1 VDVHFLRVC
10 LDLENLLQRL
20 GSRMALK
27 EHHQEFVRLD
37 TTPGSEWVSCDC
49 ISEFGSSAKYHAG
62 AKTEIP
68 LDRALNPL
76 CQRGKTLRLGPEN
89 HVAARY
95 VGLRVSQPE
104 RLVKRPQCIH
114 FDPVV
119 ANQIDAAEHGDDHG
133 HSESSISARRVLTP
147 QTGSPL
153 PCYRLLMLRQIGFL
167 LTVFVLF
174 VCPSFAKEKYQQP
187 GPIHLDRA
195 GEKWAEQTLRRLSTE
210 EKVGQLFVVWVRA
223 KFLNV
228 EAPEYLQLRD
238 DIRKYHLG
246 GLTMTVPWDPPFLY
260 RSQPY
265 EAAELLNRLQ
275 QDSKLPLLIAADFE
289 RGVTMRLHGATEFPH
304 AMAFGA
310 ARKLEYANAFGRIT
324 AQEARAIGV
333 HWNFFPDADVN
344 SNPANPIIN
353 TRSFGEDPQQVGDL
367 VDAYIRG
374 ARANGMMTTVKHFPG
389 HGDTATDS
397 HLGVAQVTGNLA
409 RLKSLELP
417 PFQRAIEA
425 GVDSVMVAHVSI
437 PALDPDPNHVATT
450 SPAIVTGLLKD
461 QLGFKG
467 IVITDALD
475 MAGLTRLYAAHVGR
489 AAVDAFKAGN
499 DVLLIPADLDASYRA
514 MLEAVRS
521 GEIPQTHLDASV
533 LKILKAKA
541 SLNLHKTRLVNIE
554 ALSTLLGK
562 PENLALG
569 QQIADDSITLVR
581 DNSKLLPLKSSGTAT
596 ATLPY
601 QRVEEV
607 RDTMVV
613 IVFSDDMR
621 TEAGRRLEREIRE
634 RVQDANVTY
643 VDPRVAG
650 AMADDVLKTVDN
662 AQSVIAAVYEVPVPG
677 KVMKGTNG
685 VTNSVGLSD
694 ASGTLLQKVLD
705 HAAEKT
711 AVLAMGNPYLAQD
724 FPAVQNYLCTFSNA
738 TVSEV
743 SVVKA
748 LFGEIAIRGH
758 LPVSIPNIAQRGA
771 GIERPAQ
778 IARGGTRHAYP
789 QVN

>member
-1 VDVHFLRVC
+1 
-10 LDLENLLQRL
+10 
-20 GSRMALK
+20 M
-27 EHHQEFVRLD
+27 
-37 TTPGSEWVSCDC
+37 
-49 ISEFGSSAKYHAG
+49 
-62 AKTEIP
+62 
-68 LDRALNPL
+68 
-76 CQRGKTLRLGPEN
+76 
-89 HVAARY
+89 
-95 VGLRVSQPE
+95 
-104 RLVKRPQCIH
+104 
-114 FDPVV
+114 
-119 ANQIDAAEHGDDHG
+119 
-133 HSESSISARRVLTP
+133 
-147 QTGSPL
+147 
-153 PCYRLLMLRQIGFL
+153 PCYRLLMRRLKIGL
-167 LTVFVLF
+167 LLAVLCLF
-174 VCPSFAKEKYQQP
+174 ACPSFAKEQYQQP

-195 GEKWAEQTLRRLSTE
+195 GEKWAEQTLHKLTTE
-210 EKVGQLFVVWVRA
+210 EKVGQLFMVWVRA

-228 EAPEYLQLRD
+228 NAPEYLQLRN

-310 ARKLEYANAFGRIT
+310 AGKLDYAEAFGRIT
-324 AQEARAIGV
+324 AQEARAVGV

-353 TRSFGEDPQQVGDL
+353 TRAFGEDPQQVGDL
-367 VDAYIRG
+367 VTAYIRG
-374 ARANGMMTTVKHFPG
+374 ARANGMLTTVKHFPG

-397 HLGVAQVTGNLA
+397 HLGVAQVTGDIA
-409 RLKSLELP
+409 RLKSVELP

-437 PALDPDPNHVATT
+437 PALDSDPNHVATT
-450 SPAIVTGLLKD
+450 SPAIVTGLLKN

-475 MAGLTRLYAAHVGR
+475 MAGLTRLYAAHIGR

-521 GEIPQTHLDASV
+521 GEIPQTQLDASV

-541 SLNLHKTRLVNIE
+541 SLNLYKTRLVNVE
-554 ALSTLLGK
+554 ALSTLVGK
-562 PENLALG
+562 PENLAFG
-569 QQIADDSITLVR
+569 QQVADGSITLVR
-581 DNSKLLPLKSSGTAT
+581 DNGKLLPLKSSGTA
-596 ATLPY
+596 APGLPY

-607 RDTMVV
+607 RDTVV
-613 IVFSDDMR
+613 AIIFSDDMR

-634 RVQDANVTY
+634 RVPDANVTY

-650 AMADDVLKTVDN
+650 AMAEEVLKAVDK
-662 AQSVIAAVYEVPVPG
+662 AQSVIAAVYEVPVAG
-677 KVMKGTNG
+677 NVMKGANG

-694 ASGTLLQKVLD
+694 ASAALLQKVLD

-724 FPAVQNYLCTFSNA
+724 FPGIQNYLCAFSNA

-778 IARGGTRHAYP
+778 VSQGVSRHAYS
-789 QVN
+789 QGN